1 MKYIKMM
8 CVVVLLGIYMEACSK
23 EQEKKIPSTVQEE
36 NKKVVE
42 QTKETPP
49 EKQAEKEK
57 KIEAELPVEQN
68 GEQEKKIEQ
77 EPSVEQDEKQEL
89 KVEQVPQAEESAKTL
104 EVKGNAEQKQAKFLV
119 VIDPGH
125 QEKANLNLEP
135 IGPGATEQK
144 YKVTDGTTGV
154 VTKKRESVLVLE
166 AAGILKEKLEA
177 KGMQVLMT
185 RTTHDVDISNK
196 ERATFANEHQADLF
210 LRLHADGSEN
220 RAQKGF
226 AVLTPAEGNTYTKG
240 IYAESLQ
247 VSQIIVKKMKENSQ
261 VKVNGIKFRDDL
273 SGFNWSKVPGVLLE
287 LGFMSNPEED
297 QKLSDTQY
305 LDSLLQ
311 SVTDSVEE
319 YRKSKA

>member
-8 CVVVLLGIYMEACSK
+8 CVVALFGIYMGACSK
-23 EQEKKIPSTVQEE
+23 EQKKETLSTVQEE
-36 NKKVVE
+36 NKKVVK
-42 QTKETPP
+42 QTKEAPP
-49 EKQAEKEK
+49 EKK
-57 KIEAELPVEQN
+57 VETEVSVKQS
-68 GEQEKKIEQ
+68 GEQEKKTEQ
-77 EPSVEQDEKQEL
+77 EPSMEQDEKQ
-89 KVEQVPQAEESAKTL
+89 VPQTKEAVKIP
-104 EVKGNAEQKQAKFLV
+104 EVTANAEQKQGKFLV

-135 IGPGATEQK
+135 IGPGATEKK

-166 AAGILKEKLEA
+166 AAVMLKEKLEA
-177 KGMQVLMT
+177 KGIQVLMT
-185 RTTHDVDISNK
+185 RTSHDVDISNK
-196 ERATFANEHQADLF
+196 ERATFANDHQADLF

-220 RAQKGF
+220 QAQKGF
-226 AVLTPAEGNTYTKG
+226 VVLTPAEGNTYTKG

-305 LDSLLQ
+305 LGSLLQ
-311 SVTDSVEE
+311 SVTESVEE

>member
-8 CVVVLLGIYMEACSK
+8 CVVALLGIYMGACSK
-23 EQEKKIPSTVQEE
+23 EQEKETPVTVKEE
-36 NKKVVE
+36 SNRVVD
-42 QTKETPP
+42 QTKEARL
-49 EKQAEKEK
+49 EKNVETEV
-57 KIEAELPVEQN
+57 PVEQI
-68 GEQEKKIEQ
+68 GEQEKKAEQ
-77 EPSVEQDEKQEL
+77 EPSVEQDEKQEP
-89 KVEQVPQAEESAKTL
+89 KVEQVPPAEESARTP
-104 EVKGNAEQKQAKFLV
+104 EVKVDAEQKQGKFLV

-135 IGPGATEQK
+135 VGPGAVEQK

-154 VTKKRESVLVLE
+154 VTKKRESVLMLE
-166 AAGILKEKLEA
+166 AAVMLKEKLEA

-185 RTTHDVDISNK
+185 RTSHDVDISNK
-196 ERATFANEHQADLF
+196 ERATFANDHQADLF

-220 RAQKGF
+220 QAQKGF
-226 AVLTPAEGNTYTKG
+226 AVLTPAAENTYTKG

-247 VSQIIVKKMKENSQ
+247 VSQMIVEKMKENSQ

-273 SGFNWSKVPGVLLE
+273 SGFNWSKVPSVLLE

-297 QKLSDTQY
+297 KKLSDTQY
-305 LDSLLQ
+305 VSSLLQ
-311 SVTDSVEE
+311 SVTEGVET